1 MLERLPSLKWW
12 VKMAPKS
19 PVSTVYHRAVPF
31 WRDIRVIRILS
42 QIAFVILVA
51 VVAGLLYSNMKR
63 GLETRGLG
71 GGFDF
76 LRLEAGFAIGEG
88 ITYDPSDSY
97 ARAFLV
103 GVVNTLRVT
112 IVGIVL
118 VTILGM
124 VMGVARLSTNWLV
137 NKIATV
143 YVELIRNTPLLVQL
157 FVWYFAIILKLPKV
171 KESVAL
177 PGSIFISNR
186 GAALPWFVPTASF
199 NLWSYCVIAAVAVT
213 VALWI
218 VRARGQGRT
227 GRPAFSLL
235 WIGVAF
241 VALATLGWFLA
252 PEAPLVLDKPSLQ
265 GWNYQGGITL
275 TPEFVAILLG
285 LVVYTGAFI
294 AEVVRAGIQAVP
306 RGQIEAAR
314 AVGLNEMQTL
324 RLVIFPQALR
334 VIIPPLTSQYLNL
347 AKNSSLAI
355 AIGFPD
361 LFNVAGTIFNQTGQ
375 AVQVIAL
382 IMVSYLSMSLFTSL
396 LMNLYNR
403 RVQLVER

>member
-1 MLERLPSLKWW
+1 
-12 VKMAPKS
+12 MARAS
-19 PVSTVYHRAVPF
+19 SVLTARRAVPL
-31 WRDIRVIRILS
+31 WRDVRILRILS
-42 QIAFVILVA
+42 QVAFVVLVA
-51 VVAGLLYSNMKR
+51 VGAGVLYSNMMH
-63 GLETRGLG
+63 GLRSRGLG
-71 GGFDF
+71 GSFGF
-76 LRLEAGFAIGEG
+76 LELEAGFDVGEG
-88 ITYDPSDSY
+88 IAYDASDSY

-112 IVGIVL
+112 VVGIIVA
-118 VTILGM
+118 TILGV

-137 NKIATV
+137 NKIASV
-143 YVELIRNTPLLVQL
+143 YIELIRNTPLLVQL

-171 KESVAL
+171 KESIAL

-186 GAALPWFVPTASF
+186 GAAFPWPVPTASF
-199 NLWSYCVIAAVAVT
+199 GWWLYCLIAATAVAV
-213 VALWI
+213 VLWI
-218 VRARGQGRT
+218 VRARGQQRT
-227 GRPAFSLL
+227 GRPAFNLL

-241 VALATLGWFLA
+241 VALAIFGWFVV
-252 PEAPLVLDKPSLQ
+252 PEAPLALDKPSLQ
-265 GWNYQGGITL
+265 GWNYQGGLTL
-275 TPEFVAILLG
+275 TPEFVGMLLG

-294 AEVVRAGIQAVP
+294 AEVVRAGIQAVS

-314 AVGLNEMQTL
+314 AVGLTEGQTL

-334 VIIPPLTSQYLNL
+334 VIVPPLTSQYLNL

-361 LFNVAGTIFNQTGQ
+361 LFSVAGTIFNQTGQ
-375 AVQVIAL
+375 AVQVIVL
-382 IMVSYLSMSLFTSL
+382 IMVSYLCMSLFTSL

>member
-1 MLERLPSLKWW
+1 MIQ
-12 VKMAPKS
+12 KS
-19 PVSTVYHRAVPF
+19 PVSTVSHRAVPF
-31 WRDIRVIRILS
+31 WRDVRAIRILS
-42 QIAFVILVA
+42 QIAFVILVV

-63 GLETRGLG
+63 GLEARGLG

-76 LRLEAGFAIGEG
+76 LRLEAGFQIGEG

-97 ARAFLV
+97 ARAFVV

-112 IVGIVL
+112 VVGIIL
-118 VTILGM
+118 TTILGV

-137 NKIATV
+137 NKIATA

-157 FVWYFAIILKLPKV
+157 FVWYFAIILKLPRV
-171 KESVAL
+171 KESIAL

-186 GAALPWFVPTASF
+186 GAALPGPVPTASF
-199 NLWSYCVIAAVAVT
+199 NSWLYYLMAAVTVA

-218 VRARGQGRT
+218 VRARGERRT

-235 WIGVAF
+235 WVGVAF
-241 VALATLGWFLA
+241 IALTILGWFVVPGA
-252 PEAPLVLDKPSLQ
+252 PFVWDKPSLQ

-275 TPEFVAILLG
+275 TPEFVAMLLG

-314 AVGLNEMQTL
+314 AVGLNEMHTL

-334 VIIPPLTSQYLNL
+334 VIVPPLTSQYLNL

-382 IMVSYLSMSLFTSL
+382 IMVSYLIMSLFTSL

>member
-1 MLERLPSLKWW
+1 MGRNPS
-12 VKMAPKS
+12 
-19 PVSTVYHRAVPF
+19 VSTVKLRAAVPL
-31 WRDIRVIRILS
+31 WRNVRVIRVLS
-42 QIAFVILVA
+42 QVAFAA
-51 VVAGLLYSNMKR
+51 VVIAVAWLLYSNMMHGLRSR
-63 GLETRGLG
+63 GLSRGF
-71 GGFDF
+71 GF
-76 LRLEAGFAIGEG
+76 LWLEAGFDIGEG
-88 ITYDPSDSY
+88 IAYDASDSY

-112 IVGIVL
+112 IVGIAL
-118 VTILGM
+118 ATILG
-124 VMGVARLSTNWLV
+124 VVIGVARLSTNWLV

-157 FVWYFAIILKLPKV
+157 YVWYFAIILKLPRV
-171 KESVAL
+171 KESIAL

-186 GAALPWFVPTASF
+186 GAALPWPVPTASF
-199 NLWSYCVIAAVAVT
+199 RSWLYWLIAATSVV

-218 VRARGQGRT
+218 VRARGERRT

-235 WIGVAF
+235 WVGMAF
-241 VALATLGWFLA
+241 VVLAILGWFVA

-265 GWNYQGGITL
+265 GWNYNGGITL
-275 TPEFVAILLG
+275 TPEFVAMLLG

-294 AEVVRAGIQAVP
+294 AEVVRAGILAVP

-314 AVGLNEMQTL
+314 AVGLTEGQTL

-334 VIIPPLTSQYLNL
+334 VIVPPLISQYLNL

-361 LFNVAGTIFNQTGQ
+361 LFHVAGTIINQTGQ
-375 AVQVIAL
+375 TVQVFVL
-382 IMVSYLSMSLFTSL
+382 IMASYLSMSLFTSL
-396 LMNLYNR
+396 VMNLYNR

>member
-1 MLERLPSLKWW
+1 
-12 VKMAPKS
+12 MAHKS
-19 PVSTVYHRAVPF
+19 PVSTMSHRAVPF
-31 WRDIRVIRILS
+31 WRDVRVIRILS
-42 QIAFVILVA
+42 QIAFAILVA

-71 GGFDF
+71 GSFDF
-76 LRLEAGFAIGEG
+76 LRLEAGFQIGEG

-112 IVGIVL
+112 IVGIAL
-118 VTILGM
+118 ATILGV

-143 YVELIRNTPLLVQL
+143 YVELTRNTPLLVQL
-157 FVWYFAIILKLPKV
+157 FVWYFAIILKLPRV
-171 KESVAL
+171 RESIAL

-186 GAALPWFVPTASF
+186 GAALPWPVPTASF
-199 NLWSYCVIAAVAVT
+199 RPWLYGLIGAMTVA

-218 VRARGQGRT
+218 VRTRGERRT
-227 GRPAFSLL
+227 GRPAFNML
-235 WIGVAF
+235 WIGAAF
-241 VALATLGWFLA
+241 VALAILDWFVV
-252 PEAPLVLDKPSLQ
+252 PGAPLGLDKPSLQ
-265 GWNYQGGITL
+265 GWNYQGGLTL
-275 TPEFVAILLG
+275 TPEFVAMLLG

-314 AVGLNEMQTL
+314 AVGLNETQTL

-334 VIIPPLTSQYLNL
+334 VIVPPLTSQYLNL

-361 LFNVAGTIFNQTGQ
+361 LFNVAGTIFNQTGR
-375 AVQVIAL
+375 AVQVIVM
-382 IMVSYLSMSLFTSL
+382 IMVSYLIMSLFTSL

>member
-1 MLERLPSLKWW
+1 MTQ
-12 VKMAPKS
+12 KS

-42 QIAFVILVA
+42 QVAFAVLVM
-51 VVAGLLYSNMKR
+51 VAAGVLYSNMMH
-63 GLETRGLG
+63 GLRSRGLG
-71 GGFDF
+71 GSFGF

-103 GVVNTLRVT
+103 GIVNTLRVT
-112 IVGIVL
+112 IVGIIL
-118 VTILGM
+118 TTILGV
-124 VMGVARLSTNWLV
+124 VMGVARLSTNWLI
-137 NKIATV
+137 NNIAAV

-157 FVWYFAIILKLPKV
+157 FVWYFAIILKLPRV
-171 KESVAL
+171 KESIAL

-186 GAALPWFVPTASF
+186 GAALPGPVPTASF
-199 NLWSYCVIAAVAVT
+199 RSWLYYLIAAAAVAV
-213 VALWI
+213 VLWI
-218 VRARGQGRT
+218 ARARGERRT

-235 WIGVAF
+235 WIGVVF
-241 VALATLGWFLA
+241 VALGTLGWFVTPGA
-252 PEAPLVLDKPSLQ
+252 PFILDRPSLQ

-275 TPEFVAILLG
+275 TPEFVAMLLG
-285 LVVYTGAFI
+285 LVIYTGAFI

-334 VIIPPLTSQYLNL
+334 VIVPPLTSQYLNL

>member
-1 MLERLPSLKWW
+1 MT
-12 VKMAPKS
+12 PKS
-19 PVSTVYHRAVPF
+19 SVSTISPSAVPF

-42 QIAFVILVA
+42 QVAFAILVA

-63 GLETRGLG
+63 GLEARGLS

-76 LRLEAGFAIGEG
+76 LRLEAGFQISEG

-103 GVVNTLRVT
+103 GIVNTLRVT
-112 IVGIVL
+112 VVGIIL
-118 VTILGM
+118 ATILGV

-137 NKIATV
+137 NKIAAV

-157 FVWYFAIILKLPKV
+157 FVWYFAIILKLPRV
-171 KESVAL
+171 KESIAL
-177 PGSIFISNR
+177 PGSVFISNR
-186 GAALPWFVPTASF
+186 GMALPWLVPTASF
-199 NLWSYCVIAAVAVT
+199 RPWSYWLAAGA
-213 VALWI
+213 ALAAGLWI
-218 VRARGQGRT
+218 VCARGEQRT
-227 GRPAFSLL
+227 GRPPFSRL
-235 WIGVAF
+235 WTGAAF
-241 VALATLGWFLA
+241 VIPPFLGWFLT
-252 PEAPLVLDKPSLQ
+252 PGGSPLLLSKPALQ
-265 GWNYQGGITL
+265 GWNYQGGLTL
-275 TPEFVAILLG
+275 TPEFTALLLG

-314 AVGLNEMQTL
+314 AMGLTEGQTL

-375 AVQVIAL
+375 AVQVIVL
-382 IMVSYLSMSLFTSL
+382 IMASYLSMSLFTSL

-403 RVQLVER
+403 RIQFVER

>member
-1 MLERLPSLKWW
+1 M
-12 VKMAPKS
+12 
-19 PVSTVYHRAVPF
+19 YHRVAPF

-42 QIAFVILVA
+42 QIAFAILVA
-51 VVAGLLYSNMKR
+51 VVAGLLYSNMKH

-71 GGFDF
+71 GSFDF

-97 ARAFLV
+97 ARAFVV

-112 IVGIVL
+112 IVGIIL
-118 VTILGM
+118 TTILGV
-124 VMGVARLSTNWLV
+124 VMGIARLSTNWLI
-137 NKIATV
+137 NKIAAV

-157 FVWYFAIILKLPKV
+157 YVWFFAIILKFPRV
-171 KESVAL
+171 KESIAL

-186 GAALPWFVPTASF
+186 GAVLPWPVPTASF
-199 NLWSYCVIAAVAVT
+199 NLWLYYLIAALVVA

-218 VRARGQGRT
+218 VRARGQRRT

-235 WIGVAF
+235 WIGVVF
-241 VALATLGWFLA
+241 VALGTLGWFVT
-252 PEAPLVLDKPSLQ
+252 PGTPFILDRPSLQ
-265 GWNYQGGITL
+265 GWNYQGGMTL
-275 TPEFVAILLG
+275 TPEFVAMLLG

-324 RLVIFPQALR
+324 RLIIFPQALR
-334 VIIPPLTSQYLNL
+334 VIVPPLTSQYLNL

>member
-1 MLERLPSLKWW
+1 M
-12 VKMAPKS
+12 
-19 PVSTVYHRAVPF
+19 
-31 WRDIRVIRILS
+31 
-42 QIAFVILVA
+42 
-51 VVAGLLYSNMKR
+51 
-63 GLETRGLG
+63 
-71 GGFDF
+71 
-76 LRLEAGFAIGEG
+76 
-88 ITYDPSDSY
+88 
-97 ARAFLV
+97 
-103 GVVNTLRVT
+103 
-112 IVGIVL
+112 
-118 VTILGM
+118 
-124 VMGVARLSTNWLV
+124 
-137 NKIATV
+137 
-143 YVELIRNTPLLVQL
+143 
-157 FVWYFAIILKLPKV
+157 
-171 KESVAL
+171 
-177 PGSIFISNR
+177 
-186 GAALPWFVPTASF
+186 
-199 NLWSYCVIAAVAVT
+199 
-213 VALWI
+213 
-218 VRARGQGRT
+218 
-227 GRPAFSLL
+227 
-235 WIGVAF
+235 IGVIF
-241 VALATLGWFLA
+241 VALGTLGWFVT
-252 PEAPLVLDKPSLQ
+252 PGTPFILDRPSLQ

-275 TPEFVAILLG
+275 TPEFVAMLLG

-334 VIIPPLTSQYLNL
+334 VIVPPLTSQYLNL

>member
-1 MLERLPSLKWW
+1 
-12 VKMAPKS
+12 MARAS
-19 PVSTVYHRAVPF
+19 SVLTARRAVPL
-31 WRDIRVIRILS
+31 WRDVRILRILS
-42 QIAFVILVA
+42 QVAFVVLVA
-51 VVAGLLYSNMKR
+51 VAAGVLYSNMMH
-63 GLETRGLG
+63 GLRSRGLG
-71 GGFDF
+71 GSFGF
-76 LRLEAGFAIGEG
+76 LELEAGFDVGEG
-88 ITYDPSDSY
+88 IAYDASDSY

-112 IVGIVL
+112 VVGIIL
-118 VTILGM
+118 ATILGV

-137 NKIATV
+137 NKIASV
-143 YVELIRNTPLLVQL
+143 YIELIRNTPLLVQL

-171 KESVAL
+171 KESIAL

-186 GAALPWFVPTASF
+186 GAALPWPVPTASF
-199 NLWSYCVIAAVAVT
+199 GSWLYCLIAATAVAV
-213 VALWI
+213 VLWI
-218 VRARGQGRT
+218 VRARGQQRT
-227 GRPAFSLL
+227 GRPAFNLL

-241 VALATLGWFLA
+241 VALAIFGWFVV

-265 GWNYQGGITL
+265 GWNYQGGLTL
-275 TPEFVAILLG
+275 TPEFVGMLLG

-294 AEVVRAGIQAVP
+294 AEVVRAGIQAVS

-314 AVGLNEMQTL
+314 AVGLTEGETL

-334 VIIPPLTSQYLNL
+334 VIVPPLTSQYLNL

-361 LFNVAGTIFNQTGQ
+361 LFSVAGTIFNQTGQ
-375 AVQVIAL
+375 AVQVIVL